1 MDELQKLS
9 RASFLRLSGLTAGS
23 LLMSQIPLDV
33 WGADD
38 EETKITILHTNDWH
52 SRIEPFPMDGSR
64 NQGLGGAAARASMIK
79 KIRTQEKHVL
89 LLDAGDI
96 VQGTP
101 YFNFFAGEPE
111 IKLMNEMK
119 YDAVTIGNHDFDNG
133 LTGLQHMVKSA
144 TFPFVAANYHFNNT
158 PLQHLT
164 QPYKLFQFGQIK
176 IGVLGV
182 GISPDELIPRNLFGD
197 TFYTDALKEA
207 NRCAAELKYDYKC
220 DMVICLSHLGYQYT
234 TKKLSDEVLA
244 QESENIDLIIGGH
257 THTFL
262 EKPKEFV
269 NKKNKAVVVNQV
281 GWAGLKLGR
290 LDWHFRKKRA
300 KFFASSAT
308 VKKSEKSI

>member
-1 MDELQKLS
+1 MEDLKKLS

-23 LLMSQIPLDV
+23 LLLSQIPLDV

-38 EETKITILHTNDWH
+38 EETKVTILHTNDWH

-64 NQGLGGAAARASMIK
+64 NQGLGGAAARAAMIR
-79 KIRTQEKHVL
+79 KIRAEEKHVL

-144 TFPFVAANYHFNNT
+144 EFPFLSANYDFNNT
-158 PLQHLT
+158 LLQHLVR
-164 QPYKLFQFGQIK
+164 PYKVFTFDKVK
-176 IGVLGV
+176 IGVFGV

-197 TFYTDALKEA
+197 TIYSDAIRVA
-207 NRCAAELKYDYKC
+207 NQCAGELKSDFGC
-220 DMVICLSHLGYQYT
+220 DMVICLSHLGYQYST
-234 TKKLSDEVLA
+234 QKLSDEVLA
-244 QESENIDLIIGGH
+244 RASENIDLIIGGH

-262 EKPKEFV
+262 EKPSEFL
-269 NKKNKAVVVNQV
+269 NKKNKPVWVNQV

-300 KFFASSAT
+300 KFFASSAS
-308 VKKSEKSI
+308 VKKIEKSI